1 MRNRLLLVF
10 SLMLATVAAWG
21 QSMNI
26 GGHCAVQDS
35 RNNIWLCSV
44 PQHYFG
50 TDYTAIITYDD
61 SMTEFAIDGTAVASG
76 SSFTFTGIEGG
87 KNYAVTAKVDTNLI
101 TGDITFTWLPVVELN
116 GEFGNNYQY
125 GTVTVNEPDSAFAE
139 PLTARLKWR
148 GSTTNNNSR
157 NKRNYRIKFVNP
169 LDSTKENHRFF
180 GLRNDNCWILDAGQ
194 SDFLR
199 VRNRVNSDLWLDMS
213 RRPWYTDTLP
223 NAHNGSRGQ
232 MVEVI
237 LNGEYAGIYNMCE
250 PIDRKQLKLKR
261 YDEENQVFHG
271 GLWNAYEWST
281 TASMSAPKPRPSSR
295 VDIWDSSIEVKYPDF
310 EEINRANWDAFYN
323 AVMFAKRVSNS
334 GNNSRQMTIDS
345 LGYYFDVPV
354 LQDYYIF
361 IATIQALDNESSN
374 IYYSI
379 YDAQSGQRLTLTP
392 WDLDTSLG
400 QSYSP
405 YANMPAS
412 SLSPEHDMNWIS
424 NVPLYSMWDVK
435 ALRDPAVDRYYEL
448 RKTVLNTDNLV
459 NRYRSAINE
468 LENSGAAAREEKRW
482 SRDLDLANKVLDL
495 STEMDKVE
503 DWIRRRMTYLDENV
517 FIYREDQPIKPE
529 YPKGDVNGDGEVN
542 IADVNALIEII
553 LGGEDMS
560 EGRSDVNED
569 GEVNISDVNEDLNII
584 MKS

>member
-26 GGHCAVQDS
+26 GGHRAVQDS

-148 GSTTNNNSR
+148 GSTTNTNTR

-199 VRNRVNSDLWLDMS
+199 VRNRVNTDLWLDMS

-261 YDEENQVFHG
+261 YDEENKVFHG
-271 GLWNAYEWST
+271 Q
-281 TASMSAPKPRPSSR
+281 
-295 VDIWDSSIEVKYPDF
+295 IWDAYNWSRTVTMSDPINRVPYYRWDWDGFDTKYPDPD
-310 EEINRANWDAFYN
+310 EIRTVNWDILDN
-323 AVMFAKRVSNS
+323 AVYFAGRSN
-334 GNNSRQMTIDS
+334 NNHELALDS
-345 LGYYFDVPV
+345 LGYYFDLPV
-354 LQDYYIF
+354 MIDYFNF
-361 IATIQALDNESSN
+361 IISLQALDNESTN
-374 IYYSI
+374 IYYSC
-379 YDAQSGQRLTLTP
+379 YDAQGKPTLTMTP
-392 WDLDTSLG
+392 RDLDASLG
-400 QSYSP
+400 QDYTPYSYHP
-405 YANMPAS
+405 
-412 SLSPEHDMNWIS
+412 
-424 NVPLYSMWDVK
+424 VK
-435 ALRDPAVDRYYEL
+435 ALPERQVDWISHVPMYNLIDIKELNDEAYARYLEL
-448 RKTVLNTDNLV
+448 RQNKLNTDSLV
-459 NRYRSAINE
+459 NRYRSAINQ
-468 LENSGAAAREEKRW
+468 LENCGAAAREEQRW
-482 SRDLDLANKVLDL
+482 SKDSDLARKELDL
-495 STEMDKVE
+495 SAEMDYVE
-503 DWIRRRMTYLDENV
+503 DWIRRRMPFLDDN
-517 FIYREDQPIKPE
+517 YPGRRQPPVNKF
-529 YPKGDVNGDGEVN
+529 DVNQDGEVN
-542 IADVNALIEII
+542 IT
-553 LGGEDMS
+553 
-560 EGRSDVNED
+560 
-569 GEVNISDVNEDLNII
+569 DLNII
-584 MKS
+584 IECIVSGNISTTRADVTQDGEINIADVNIEIDYILTH